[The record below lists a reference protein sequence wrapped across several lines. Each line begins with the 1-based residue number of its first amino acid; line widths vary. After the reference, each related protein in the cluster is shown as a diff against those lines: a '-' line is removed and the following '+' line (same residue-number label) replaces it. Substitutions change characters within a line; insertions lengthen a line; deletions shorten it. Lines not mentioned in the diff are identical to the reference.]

1 MILWGRGKKEKEKKR
16 RERGI
21 RGKGKKEDGSRW
33 KDAQGILQN
42 LEWKYNYVER
52 K

>member
-1 MILWGRGKKEKEKKR
+1 VILWGRGKKEKKR

-42 LEWKYNYVER
+42 LDWKHNYVER